1 MSDRFILNDVQDGV
15 MTITLNRPD
24 KLNAMNPDM
33 RARII
38 AAIDQSDADDTIRA
52 VIFTG
57 AGRGFCAGADITGGA
72 SGFVPKSNANL
83 AADGSWRDGG
93 GILALRLFESKKP
106 LIAAINGAAV
116 GVGIS
121 ATLPMDFRLASTNA
135 KMGFVYTQR
144 AISPEACSSFF
155 LPRLVGMRQALDWMM
170 SGRVFGAEEALRGGL
185 VNSIH
190 APADLMTAALKI
202 ARHIVDNTAPV
213 SVAMTRRMLWDM
225 LGSEGNPYE
234 AHRRE
239 SITVPYLSAQPDATE
254 GVASFMEK
262 RAPKFTGKVATE
274 YLDPKAAK

>member
-1 MSDRFILNDVQDGV
+1 MTDSLILIDVKDGV

-24 KLNAMNPDM
+24 KLNAMTPEM
-33 RARII
+33 RGQIL
-38 AAIDQSDADDTIRA
+38 AAIDRSDADDTIRV

-57 AGRGFCAGADITGGA
+57 AGRAFCAGADISAGA
-72 SGFVPKSNANL
+72 SGFVPKTNTVRAD
-83 AADGSWRDGG
+83 DGSWRDGG

-121 ATLPMDFRLASTNA
+121 TTLPMDFRLASTNA

-155 LPRLVGMRQALDWMM
+155 LPRLVGMRQSLEWMM
-170 SGRVFGAEEALRGGL
+170 SGSVFGAEEALRGGL
-185 VNSIH
+185 VNSLH
-190 APADLMTAALKI
+190 APEELMPAALKI
-202 ARHIVDNTAPV
+202 ARQIADNTAPV
-213 SVAMTRRMLWDM
+213 SVAVTRRMLWDM

-239 SITVPYLSAQPDATE
+239 SIAVPYLSKQADAVE
-254 GVASFMEK
+254 GVASFKEK
-262 RAPKFTGKVATE
+262 RAPRFFGKVSTE
-274 YLDPKAAK
+274 FLNPK